1 MSLKV
6 GELLHYTLKAAS
18 DKYSIHLDLN
28 RLMRIIEQMP
38 ESNDD
43 INTYNDFKSFYR
55 IFLSRLKHLLSAEE
69 YLRIET
75 RSDEICSLARDIMAE
90 LI

>member
-1 MSLKV
+1 
-6 GELLHYTLKAAS
+6 
-18 DKYSIHLDLN
+18 
-28 RLMRIIEQMP
+28 MRVIEQTP

-43 INTYNDFKSFYR
+43 VNTYNDFKCFYR
-55 IFLSRLKHLLSAEE
+55 ILLSRLKHLLSAEE